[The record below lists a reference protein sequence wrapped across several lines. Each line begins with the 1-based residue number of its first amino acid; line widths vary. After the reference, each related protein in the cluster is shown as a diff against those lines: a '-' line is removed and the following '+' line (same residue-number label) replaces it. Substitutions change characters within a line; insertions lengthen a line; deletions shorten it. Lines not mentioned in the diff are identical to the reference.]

1 MTDEATNQG
10 APAQVTGDA
19 IQAGTGD
26 SDSAQ
31 SAERQEFHTLRE
43 KMVGKDYIPNI
54 QDKQRF
60 NQLNEKLH
68 FGAPKPGTETEGMA
82 LDPNTPRDALSTMR
96 PQAEAHYTPAESPN
110 DYKVKGLVPESIT
123 PEIMQDL
130 KQAGFNMKLS
140 PEVGSEL
147 MGRVFHHINAQVA
160 EGGPSEL
167 TILEGSDQKIY
178 GNELLRGYGGDMGK
192 TVDAVF
198 KAEYYLRNTL
208 SAEDFSL
215 IEQSVFGTSLNYDP
229 VILNRFAALFD
240 ARGMKFDK
248 ATLSRME
255 AIKNSYAS

>member
-1 MTDEATNQG
+1 MNDTVNTQG
-10 APAQVTGDA
+10 APGAGEANQGGGASGEAGQGQGDA
-19 IQAGTGD
+19 R
-26 SDSAQ
+26 
-31 SAERQEFHTLRE
+31 AEFNTLR
-43 KMVGKDYIPNI
+43 GKLADGTATHADR
-54 QDKQRF
+54 QQFKS
-60 NQLNEKLH
+60 LNEQLH
-68 FGAPKPGTETEGMA
+68 FGAPKPGAEAEGMA

-96 PQAEAHYTPAESPN
+96 PEAERHYAPAESPN

-167 TILEGSDQKIY
+167 TILEGSAQKIY
-178 GNELLRGYGGDMGK
+178 GNELLRGYGGDTGK
-192 TVDAVF
+192 MVDAVF

-208 SAEDFSL
+208 PAENYA
-215 IEQSVFGTSLNYDP
+215 IVEQSFFGTTLNYDP
-229 VILNRFAALFD
+229 VILNRFTALFD